1 MDDILDNQIRKV
13 LNYKTWSVKKK
24 VDSLLKMDHEMYMEL
39 GLDSTKKEVLE
50 TKKRSRR
57 IYRAIMQ
64 ISPKDGYPLEA
75 HMMEKDLTI

>member
-64 ISPKDGYPLEA
+64 VSPKDGYTLEA

>member
-1 MDDILDNQIRKV
+1 MDDILDNQIKKV
-13 LNYKTWSVKKK
+13 LRYKTWSVKKK

-64 ISPKDGYPLEA
+64 VSPKDGYTLEA

>member
-39 GLDSTKKEVLE
+39 GLESTKKEVLE
-50 TKKRSRR
+50 TKKRSRK

-64 ISPKDGYPLEA
+64 ISPKDGYTLEA

>member
-1 MDDILDNQIRKV
+1 MDDILDNQIKKV
-13 LNYKTWSVKKK
+13 LSYKTWSVKKK

-64 ISPKDGYPLEA
+64 ISPKDGYTLEA

>member
-64 ISPKDGYPLEA
+64 ISPKDGYTLEA

>member
-39 GLDSTKKEVLE
+39 GLESTKKEVG
-50 TKKRSRR
+50 
-57 IYRAIMQ
+57 
-64 ISPKDGYPLEA
+64 GY
-75 HMMEKDLTI
+75 IVQ

>member
-13 LNYKTWSVKKK
+13 LSYKTWSVKKK

-50 TKKRSRR
+50 TKRRSRK

-64 ISPKDGYPLEA
+64 ISPKDGYTLEA

>member
-39 GLDSTKKEVLE
+39 GLESTKKEVLE

-64 ISPKDGYPLEA
+64 ISPKDGYTLEA

>member
-13 LNYKTWSVKKK
+13 LSYKTWSVKKK

-50 TKKRSRR
+50 TKRRSRK

-64 ISPKDGYPLEA
+64 ISPKDGYTLEA
-75 HMMEKDLTI
+75 HMMDKDLTI

>member
-1 MDDILDNQIRKV
+1 MDDTLDEQIKKV
-13 LNYKTWSVKKK
+13 LSYKTWNVKRK
-24 VDSLLKMDHEMYMEL
+24 VDALLKMDHEMYMEL

-64 ISPKDGYPLEA
+64 VSPKDGYTLEA

>member
-1 MDDILDNQIRKV
+1 MDDILDNQIKKV
-13 LNYKTWSVKKK
+13 LSYKTWSVKKK

-64 ISPKDGYPLEA
+64 VSPKDGYTLEA

>member
-1 MDDILDNQIRKV
+1 MDDILDNQIKKV
-13 LNYKTWSVKKK
+13 LSYKTWSVKKK
-24 VDSLLKMDHEMYMEL
+24 VDSLLKMDHKMYMEL

-64 ISPKDGYPLEA
+64 VSPKDGYTLEA

>member
-1 MDDILDNQIRKV
+1 MDDILDNQIKKV
-13 LNYKTWSVKKK
+13 LSYKTWSVKKK

-39 GLDSTKKEVLE
+39 GLESTKKEVLE
-50 TKKRSRR
+50 TKKRSRK

-64 ISPKDGYPLEA
+64 ISPKDGYTLEA

>member
-1 MDDILDNQIRKV
+1 MDDILDAQIKKV
-13 LNYKTWSVKKK
+13 LSYKTWSVKKK

-64 ISPKDGYPLEA
+64 VSPKDGYTLEA

>member
-1 MDDILDNQIRKV
+1 MDDILDNQIKKV
-13 LNYKTWSVKKK
+13 LSYKTWSVKKK

-64 ISPKDGYPLEA
+64 VSPKYGYTLEA

>member
-1 MDDILDNQIRKV
+1 MDDTLDEQIKKV
-13 LNYKTWSVKKK
+13 LSYKTWNVKRK
-24 VDSLLKMDHEMYMEL
+24 VDTLLKMDHEMYMEL

-64 ISPKDGYPLEA
+64 VSPKDGYTLEA

>member
-50 TKKRSRR
+50 TKKRSRK

-64 ISPKDGYPLEA
+64 ISPKDGYTLEA

>member
-1 MDDILDNQIRKV
+1 MDDILDNQIKKV
-13 LNYKTWSVKKK
+13 LSYKTWSVKKK

-64 ISPKDGYPLEA
+64 ISPKDGYTLEA
-75 HMMEKDLTI
+75 HMMEKDVTI